1 VIPDKEISMNGSRR
15 FKRFTIFSLVILSLI
30 VALWV
35 AGCSTGSNKT
45 QIVAV
50 VPFSGKGASHG
61 QYARE
66 GIQMYAKDH
75 PNSRLEVRI
84 IDSESDPQKAVTA
97 FEQQVLL
104 QKPEAA
110 ISVLS
115 GVSDALAP
123 IAEKKGILLIGVNTA
138 TNTFVENYQKTQ
150 RINDRPIGHTAPIAR
165 LAAQKFPKIG
175 VIYSNDA
182 FGLVCKTTFETTFH
196 ETNPSELV
204 IEAYN
209 PSDRDQNLVVQRLLS
224 KKPEAVYVAGY
235 GQAYVSIFQT
245 LRTFK
250 FRGQIFADINF
261 SNPEVLTALGDA
273 AEGVVFAAMDFNIS
287 PPSMAKSAA
296 FLASY
301 QSDFKRAP
309 WLGSAFVYDALSI
322 MDSLVNAKRPL
333 DRKNIDALKEW
344 PGIAAQL
351 SFPSPGEC
359 RYDFQFVR
367 RVAGKNVRVDLDKLE
382 R

>member
-1 VIPDKEISMNGSRR
+1 MRPDRRISIDGSRR
-15 FKRFTIFSLVILSLI
+15 LKTYTILSAIIFSM
-30 VALWV
+30 VAAFWPV
-35 AGCSTGSNKT
+35 GCSTGSSKT
-45 QIVAV
+45 QVLAV

-66 GIQMYAKDH
+66 GIQMYARDH
-75 PNSRLEVRI
+75 PNSHLEVKI
-84 IDSESDPQKAVTA
+84 VDSESDPQKAVSA

-104 QKPEAA
+104 QKPQAA

-123 IAEKKGILLIGVNTA
+123 LAEKKNIMLIGINTA
-138 TNTFVENYQKTQ
+138 TNTFVDNYQKTQ
-150 RINDRPIGHTAPIAR
+150 RINDRPIGHTAPIAK
-165 LAAQKFPKIG
+165 LAAQKFPRIG

-196 ETNPSELV
+196 ETNRSELT

-209 PSDRDQNLVVQRLLS
+209 PTDRDQNLVVQRLLS

-235 GQAYVSIFQT
+235 GQAYISIFQA
-245 LRTFK
+245 LKTFK

-261 SNPEVLTALGDA
+261 SNPEVMTALGDV

-301 QSDFKRAP
+301 QGEFKREP

-322 MDSLVNAKRPL
+322 MDSLVSAKHPL
-333 DRKNIDALKEW
+333 DRQNMDALKEW

-359 RYDFQFVR
+359 RYDFQFVK
-367 RVAGKNVRVDLDKLE
+367 RVAGKNIRIDLEQIQK
-382 R
+382 